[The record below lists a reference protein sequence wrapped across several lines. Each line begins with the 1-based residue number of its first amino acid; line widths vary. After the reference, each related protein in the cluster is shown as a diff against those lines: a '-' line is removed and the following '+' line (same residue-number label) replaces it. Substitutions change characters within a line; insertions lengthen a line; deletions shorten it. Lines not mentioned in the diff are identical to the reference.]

1 MNVLEVLT
9 VKLPNKSRGLIFK
22 SRVFG
27 RKKNSYFCA
36 YLQYF
41 QKSLNYF
48 VMNVPRG
55 PRGDKKHN
63 KMPKIKV
70 TIRDTE
76 MTPAA

>member
-1 MNVLEVLT
+1 MGPSKYRKT
-9 VKLPNKSRGLIFK
+9 SKLSRGLIFK

-27 RKKNSYFCA
+27 RKKISYFCA

-48 VMNVPRG
+48 VMNVPGG
-55 PRGDKKHN
+55 PKGDKKRN